1 MLLQILI
8 HVPARYLYEESPV
21 VVVVF
26 LEDDRRE
33 PCSELLL
40 GDVALDELKAVVPK
54 RLWIISHAAIVV
66 LLISYTNVRL
76 IMISFAKFAII
87 FEICKSVFLISKHSK
102 ACNSLVYRA
111 LERFGL
117 FLNNMPS
124 CINATF

>member
-8 HVPARYLYEESPV
+8 HIPARHLYEESPA

-40 GDVALDELKAVVPK
+40 GDVVFYELKAVVPK

-66 LLISYTNVRL
+66 LLINYFNAVNNDFACKVRNY
-76 IMISFAKFAII
+76 F
-87 FEICKSVFLISKHSK
+87 
-102 ACNSLVYRA
+102 
-111 LERFGL
+111 
-117 FLNNMPS
+117 
-124 CINATF
+124 